1 MVGLRGDRL
10 GPVDARAIV
19 ANHFGSVTFIE
30 PTEEGVAVVRAVTNA
45 VRALSGRATHGVRFF
60 VAANQEGGLIQSLK
74 GPGFSMIP
82 SALEQGRLSAATL
95 EADATAWGR
104 QLLAAGV
111 NLDLAPVMD
120 VVPPGTDDQNAPIGA
135 LRREYGHDP
144 DTVSSRGVAFIHG
157 LQRAEI
163 GRAHV

>member
-1 MVGLRGDRL
+1 MAGSACGSGAGSALPSSSTSLASSPPSPSPSVTQTTSCAETVFATLTEPQRVGQLFMVGLRGDRL

-30 PTEEGVAVVRAVTNA
+30 PTEEGVAGVRAVTNA
-45 VRALSGRATHGVRFF
+45 VQALSGRATHGVRFF

-95 EADATAWGR
+95 EADAIAWGR

-111 NLDLAPVMD
+111 
-120 VVPPGTDDQNAPIGA
+120 
-135 LRREYGHDP
+135 
-144 DTVSSRGVAFIHG
+144 
-157 LQRAEI
+157 
-163 GRAHV
+163 